1 MIKKI
6 ERIENFGIFHNYKD
20 NNLPEFKKYN
30 LIYGWNA
37 SGKTTLSKLFQ
48 LLPSGSHEDFE
59 ELKYKV
65 SLSNPNDILKENEP
79 YIGREIKVFN
89 REYIE
94 ENVNFKEGSVRPILI
109 LGKENKEISDRIKI
123 NEELLKKK
131 KEELKQLEDT
141 KERKGKDIGK
151 EFTNIA
157 RTISSIFK
165 GEATRNYNKGKAE
178 RHFDQLFE
186 NEDDHS
192 KFILTKERQEE
203 IRNQI
208 HREEKSEI
216 SLVEENKVNSDLKN
230 LSVQLSDVENICK
243 TIVNK
248 ISIDRLKNNSDIQTW
263 VKEGFDLHNEHR
275 SQNCE
280 FCTQTISK
288 DRLNQLKSFFNDED
302 RRVRRS
308 IEEKSEAIRQIQASF
323 SSYKPQ
329 DKGLLYEQFHSDY
342 EKNQKELQVEQ
353 DKILKEIERYLKVLK
368 VKLNQIDK
376 PADAENLSFSTDSY
390 LEYLK
395 NCCNYIKKHNQITK
409 GFVQHREKL
418 EEELKNHHLASVY
431 PTVMSL
437 REDLKN
443 NEKEIKN
450 IKTST
455 DSKNLGIDSIEK
467 ILSKD
472 KKIDPSSPAC
482 EKINTKLENFL
493 GRRELYF
500 KTIKSEKGFSLKR
513 GEEIAKHVSEG
524 EKTAIALVY
533 FLTTLEEE
541 GFNLSD
547 GIIVI
552 DDPISSLDDNFVAQ
566 AFGFIKVELKNAN
579 QIFILTHNFNFF
591 KYVKHWFT
599 ATKKELKQASF
610 FMIENIVENGKREAK
625 LTRLDDLLLK
635 YDSEYHYLFKLL
647 YQAKNQNE
655 NKPLKKI
662 YPIPN
667 VARKFLEIFLS
678 FKFPSH
684 TKIKNKFSEI
694 EKKYKFSSSK
704 IEKIVRFINTHSH
717 SDIGAIDFNTS
728 PLAEGQQVVEDIFDL
743 VKTLDREHYEGLCES
758 TEESQTTNQEQVEG
772 K

>member
-6 ERIENFGIFHNYKD
+6 EHIENFGIFHNYKD
-20 NNLPEFKKYN
+20 SDLPEFKKYN

-48 LLPSGSHEDFE
+48 LLPSGSHEDFK

-65 SLSNPNDILKENEP
+65 SLSNSNDILKENEP

-123 NEELLKKK
+123 NEALLKKK
-131 KEELKQLEDT
+131 REELKQLEDN
-141 KERKGKDIGK
+141 KERKEKDVGK

-157 RTISSIFK
+157 RTISAIFK
-165 GEATRNYNKGKAE
+165 GEATRNYNKAKAE
-178 RHFDQLFE
+178 KHFDQLFE

-203 IRNQI
+203 ILNQI

-216 SLVEENKVNSDLKN
+216 SLIQENKVNSDLKN
-230 LSVQLSDVENICK
+230 LSVQLNDVENICK
-243 TIVNK
+243 TIVKK
-248 ISIDRLKNNSDIQTW
+248 IAIDRLKNNSDIQDW
-263 VKEGFDLHNEHR
+263 VKEGFDLHDKHK
-275 SQNCE
+275 SKNCE

-288 DRLNQLKSFFNDED
+288 DRLNQLESFFNDED
-302 RRVRRS
+302 RRIRKR
-308 IEEKSEAIRQIQASF
+308 IEETSKAIRQIHTSF

-353 DKILKEIERYLKVLK
+353 GTILKEIERYLIVLK
-368 VKLNQIDK
+368 VKLNRMDE
-376 PADAENLSFSTDSY
+376 PADAESLSFSADSY
-390 LEYLK
+390 LEYLE

-418 EEELKNHHLASVY
+418 EEELKNHYLASVY
-431 PTVMSL
+431 PVVMGS

-443 NEKEIKN
+443 NEEEIKN

-455 DSKNLGIDSIEK
+455 DSENLGIDSIEK

-472 KKIDPSSPAC
+472 KKINPSSPAC
-482 EKINTKLENFL
+482 EKINTKLKNFL
-493 GRRELYF
+493 GRRELHF
-500 KTIKSEKGFSLKR
+500 KPIESRKGFSLKR
-513 GEEIAKHVSEG
+513 GEKIAKHISEG

-533 FLTTLEEE
+533 FLTTLKEE

-547 GIIVI
+547 SIIVI

-566 AFGFIKVELKNAN
+566 AFGFIKTELKDAK
-579 QIFILTHNFNFF
+579 QVFILTHNFNFF
-591 KYVKHWFT
+591 RHVKHWLRKLNQRKR
-599 ATKKELKQASF
+599 KKQEDKKPAAF
-610 FMIENIVENGKREAK
+610 FMIKNDIINDNRSA
-625 LTRLDDLLLK
+625 RLSVLDSLLLEH
-635 YDSEYHYLFKLL
+635 DSEYQYLFKLMHHT
-647 YQAKNQNE
+647 KNNS
-655 NKPLKKI
+655 LTDI

-667 VARKFLEIFLS
+667 VARKFMETFLS
-678 FKFPSH
+678 FEFPFETNFGS
-684 TKIKNKFSEI
+684 KFSLIKED
-694 EKKYKFSSSK
+694 EKIDFSKEK
-704 IEKIVRFINTHSH
+704 IEKIKRFINAHSH
-717 SDIGAIDFNTS
+717 SNIDAINKWDFSSWSEGA
-728 PLAEGQQVVEDIFDL
+728 EVVQDVL
-743 VKTLDREHYEGLCES
+743 KLTKALNKKHYDGLLKS
-758 TEESQTTNQEQVEG
+758 IKPKKS
-772 K
+772 